1 MNVLTLSKQ
10 AQRFIKK
17 LPQKQA
23 CQLVTAIDSLQQN
36 PHQHDVRPLQG
47 YKPYLRKDC
56 GEYRIIYRYEI
67 DKQLVTVVLVGKR
80 NDDAIYRIAKRT
92 LK

>member
-1 MNVLTLSKQ
+1 MNVLIISKQ

-23 CQLVTAIDSLQQN
+23 RQLVTAIDSLQEN

-47 YKPYLRKDC
+47 YKPYLRKDS
-56 GEYRIIYRYEI
+56 GEYRIIYRY
-67 DKQLVTVVLVGKR
+67 DSLVETLQIAAVAKR
-80 NDDAIYRIAKRT
+80 NDDQIYDLFKRMI
-92 LK
+92 

>member
-56 GEYRIIYRYEI
+56 GEYRIIYRYDSLLEVLQI
-67 DKQLVTVVLVGKR
+67 AVVAKR
-80 NDDAIYRIAKRT
+80 NDDQVYDLFKRMI
-92 LK
+92 